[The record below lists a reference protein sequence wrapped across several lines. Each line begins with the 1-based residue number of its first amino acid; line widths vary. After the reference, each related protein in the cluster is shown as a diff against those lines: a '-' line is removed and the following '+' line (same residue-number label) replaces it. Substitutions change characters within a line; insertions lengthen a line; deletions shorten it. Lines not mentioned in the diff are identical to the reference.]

1 MTYHQKL
8 IHVIRLFVLTFNEVH
23 INFSSGF
30 CASKPCYNGGR
41 CFEDSRGFICSCVGG
56 YTGTQCNGIYSIK
69 YDFICYI
76 LDFVNMLFLIA
87 SESGTPVSRSTNK
100 SDRHDINVILLKV
113 TLNTLRRNVI

>member
-1 MTYHQKL
+1 MKCIL
-8 IHVIRLFVLTFNEVH
+8 IFLSL
-23 INFSSGF
+23 GF

-41 CFEDSRGFICSCVGG
+41 CFEDSRGFICSCLAG

-87 SESGTPVSRSTNK
+87 SERGTPVSSTNK
-100 SDRHDINVILLKV
+100 SDCHDINVILLKV
-113 TLNTLRRNVI
+113 TLNTLRSNVI